1 MKQKQSI
8 KNRLV
13 FSVFGSVFV
22 FAAFLLIYY
31 ENELHQLSINK
42 SSQIVDLV
50 GSRYHQNISNFL
62 RGCHQH
68 FENIKFESKML
79 TDTSI
84 SKQLDEFLTQ
94 TKCFQESGIY
104 FKDSGKW
111 ITTEESTISKIQI
124 NNLIK
129 NSQFSYW
136 WKSTKSYLVTRDI
149 DMEGNAKLIFIMDFG
164 FLRRQLTEYQN
175 VLKSYGFNES
185 AVFIKSP
192 KTFQGFGIKE
202 PYYNKLQAR
211 NSEVNFEFEG
221 GDFISMKS
229 IPFPKEIGPGFLCS
243 IIPHY
248 DVFRPIFSTGF
259 ILLILSILLV
269 VYVVQR
275 TINPLK
281 QAIIQI
287 EKSTQVIGQVSDQN
301 LNVGQEL
308 SQMVHQQSDVI
319 RQLSNQVEVS
329 INLGSSNSQQ
339 LNESK
344 DVLIN
349 TMHSIQSS
357 FSSVGN
363 MNSKLS
369 MLQNLAD
376 EIKTEV
382 DSLCEISNRI
392 DVVAIN
398 ASIEAARAGV
408 RGREFAVV
416 ADEIAKLSTSSLG
429 RSSNIEEYLNSLI
442 KILEETFYSS
452 NKSQN
457 LLSVSIQRVD
467 EASEIL
473 ELIASQ
479 TNQQIIQLN
488 TLIKVLI
495 SSDRQTLKNQQL
507 AKHCAELGVLLNRS
521 IEDLRQVSQLITT
534 LVRK

>member
-1 MKQKQSI
+1 MPDVTRGVKERRESI
-8 KNRLV
+8 LNLP
-13 FSVFGSVFV
+13 
-22 FAAFLLIYY
+22 
-31 ENELHQLSINK
+31 
-42 SSQIVDLV
+42 
-50 GSRYHQNISNFL
+50 
-62 RGCHQH
+62 
-68 FENIKFESKML
+68 
-79 TDTSI
+79 
-84 SKQLDEFLTQ
+84 
-94 TKCFQESGIY
+94 
-104 FKDSGKW
+104 
-111 ITTEESTISKIQI
+111 TISKDQI
-124 NNLIK
+124 DNLIK

-149 DMEGNAKLIFIMDFG
+149 YMDGNAKLVFIMNLG
-164 FLRRQLTEYQN
+164 FLRTQLTEYQN
-175 VLKSYGFNES
+175 ALKLYGFNES

-248 DVFRPIFSTGF
+248 DVFRPILSTGFMTIFSVF

-287 EKSTQVIGQVSDQN
+287 EKSTQDIGQVSDQN

-376 EIKTEV
+376 EIKMEV

-408 RGREFAVV
+408 RGRDFAVV

-429 RSSNIEEYLNSLI
+429 RSSNLEEYLNSMT

-467 EASEIL
+467 EAVEIL

-479 TNQQIIQLN
+479 TNQQIAQLN

-521 IEDLRQVSQLITT
+521 IDDLRQVSQLITT